1 MEFIIEMFSIF
12 TNILKS
18 KDVRIVF
25 SIIWGLGLS
34 SLFRRVCKG
43 RNCIIYRA
51 PSPEDIKGKTFG
63 FNNKC
68 YTYEPSMVNCEGNN
82 IVPPEEFKCF
92 N

>member
-1 MEFIIEMFSIF
+1 MFSIF

-18 KDVRIVF
+18 HDVRIVF
-25 SIIWGLGLS
+25 SIIWGLGLA

-51 PSPEDIKGKTFG
+51 PSPEYIKGKTFG

-68 YTYEPSMVNCEGNN
+68 YNYEPRMVKCEGQN
-82 IVPPEEFKCF
+82 IVPPEEFKCY

>member
-1 MEFIIEMFSIF
+1 MSQVLV
-12 TNILKS
+12 NILKS
-18 KDVRIVF
+18 HDVKIVF
-25 SIIWGLGLS
+25 SVIWGLGLA

-51 PSPEDIKGKTFG
+51 PAINEIQGKTFG

-68 YTYEPSMVNCEGNN
+68 YNYAPRLVTCGEDKSILVS
-82 IVPPEEFKCF
+82 PEEFKCI